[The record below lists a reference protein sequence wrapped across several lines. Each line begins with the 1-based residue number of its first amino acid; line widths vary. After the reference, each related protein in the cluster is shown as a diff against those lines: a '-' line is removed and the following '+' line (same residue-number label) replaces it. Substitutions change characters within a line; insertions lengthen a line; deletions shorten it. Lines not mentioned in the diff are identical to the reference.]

1 LKGWNINVEGRY
13 SRLKKYLLQKIDF
26 MDKKSESNGISN
38 SERLENLDLE
48 WNLKNLLVE
57 ECCKRKQM
65 AREKF
70 VNEGDEN
77 SRYFHLIAKGKR
89 RRVKILSLVHKEN
102 TVVAD
107 NDINKVTTAF
117 YKDLFGPSSLSSIN
131 MSNFHM
137 NRLSDEDRALL
148 TILFSFEEIKMVV
161 FSLKHNSAPGP
172 DGFPT
177 EFFQDF
183 WDLIHIDL
191 WNLFKDFYDGV
202 LDIKRLNFGLVTLL
216 PKVDNPTDMRNFRPI
231 CLLNVCYKIIT
242 KVLTNRLASCI
253 TKVISSYQYG
263 FIKGRY
269 IMDGVVSLNE
279 TLPEVK
285 KKKAKWGDS

>member
-1 LKGWNINVEGRY
+1 
-13 SRLKKYLLQKIDF
+13 
-26 MDKKSESNGISN
+26 M
-38 SERLENLDLE
+38 
-48 WNLKNLLVE
+48 VE

-70 VNEGDEN
+70 INEGDEN
-77 SRYFHLIAKGKR
+77 SRYFHLIAKGKK
-89 RRVKILSLVHKEN
+89 RRVKILSLVHEEN
-102 TVVAD
+102 IVSAD
-107 NDINKVTTAF
+107 DDINKVATNF
-117 YKDLFGPSSLSSIN
+117 YKDLFGPSPASSIN

-137 NRLSDEDRALL
+137 NRLSEEDRILL
-148 TILFSFEEIKMVV
+148 TAPFTIEEIKLVV

-172 DGFPT
+172 DGIPA

-183 WDLIHIDL
+183 WELIHIEL

-202 LDIKRLNFGLVTLL
+202 LDIKRLNFGLVTLI
-216 PKVDNPTDMRNFRPI
+216 PKVDNPTDMQNFRPI

-253 TKVISSYQYG
+253 TKVISIHQYG

-279 TLPEVK
+279 ILHEVK
-285 KKKAKWGDS
+285 KKKQSGVILKIDFEKAYDKVNWQFLYCMMQKKDLVTFGVIGL

>member
-13 SRLKKYLLQKIDF
+13 SKLKKELLQKIDI

-38 SERLENLDLE
+38 LERLEKLDLE
-48 WNLKNLLVE
+48 WNLKKLMVE

-65 AREKF
+65 VREKF
-70 VNEGDEN
+70 IIEGDEN
-77 SRYFHLIAKGKR
+77 SSYFHLIAKGKR
-89 RRVKILSLVHKEN
+89 RQVKILSLVHEEN
-102 TVVAD
+102 TVIAD
-107 NDINKVTTAF
+107 NEINKVATEF
-117 YKDLFGPSSLSSIN
+117 YKDLFGPSTLSSIN

-137 NRLSDEDRALL
+137 NRLNDDDRALL
-148 TILFSFEEIKMVV
+148 TAPFSIEEIKFVV
-161 FSLKHNSAPGP
+161 FSLKHNSAPSPGGIP
-172 DGFPT
+172 AD
-177 EFFQDF
+177 FFQDF

-231 CLLNVCYKIIT
+231 YLLNVCYKIIT

-253 TKVISSYQYG
+253 TKVISNYQYG

-269 IMDGVVSLNE
+269 IMDGVVSLNKI
-279 TLPEVK
+279 LHEVK
-285 KKKAKWGDS
+285 KKSKVG

>member
-1 LKGWNINVEGRY
+1 
-13 SRLKKYLLQKIDF
+13 
-26 MDKKSESNGISN
+26 
-38 SERLENLDLE
+38 
-48 WNLKNLLVE
+48 
-57 ECCKRKQM
+57 
-65 AREKF
+65 
-70 VNEGDEN
+70 
-77 SRYFHLIAKGKR
+77 
-89 RRVKILSLVHKEN
+89 
-102 TVVAD
+102 
-107 NDINKVTTAF
+107 
-117 YKDLFGPSSLSSIN
+117 

-137 NRLSDEDRALL
+137 NMLSEEDRILL
-148 TILFSFEEIKMVV
+148 TAPFTIEEIKLVV

-172 DGFPT
+172 DGIPA

-183 WDLIHIDL
+183 WELIHIEL

-202 LDIKRLNFGLVTLL
+202 LDIKRLNFGLVTLI

-253 TKVISSYQYG
+253 TKVISIHQYG

-279 TLPEVK
+279 ILHEVK
-285 KKKAKWGDS
+285 KKNKVE

>member
-1 LKGWNINVEGRY
+1 VATEIY
-13 SRLKKYLLQKIDF
+13 
-26 MDKKSESNGISN
+26 
-38 SERLENLDLE
+38 
-48 WNLKNLLVE
+48 
-57 ECCKRKQM
+57 
-65 AREKF
+65 
-70 VNEGDEN
+70 
-77 SRYFHLIAKGKR
+77 
-89 RRVKILSLVHKEN
+89 KE
-102 TVVAD
+102 
-107 NDINKVTTAF
+107 
-117 YKDLFGPSSLSSIN
+117 LFGPSTLSSIN

-137 NRLSDEDRALL
+137 NRLNDDDRALL
-148 TILFSFEEIKMVV
+148 TAPFSIEEIKFVV

-172 DGFPT
+172 DGIPA

-231 CLLNVCYKIIT
+231 CLLIVCYKIIP
-242 KVLTNRLASCI
+242 KFLTNRLASCI
-253 TKVISSYQYG
+253 TKVISNYQYG

-279 TLPEVK
+279 ILHEVNK
-285 KKKAKWGDS
+285 KKQSGVILKIDFEKAYDKVNWQFLHCMMEKKVLVVFGVIGL

>member
-1 LKGWNINVEGRY
+1 
-13 SRLKKYLLQKIDF
+13 
-26 MDKKSESNGISN
+26 MDKKSESIGISHE
-38 SERLENLDLE
+38 ERLEKLDLE

-65 AREKF
+65 ARENF
-70 VNEGDEN
+70 INECDEN
-77 SRYFHLIAKGKR
+77 SRYFHLIAKGKK
-89 RRVKILSLVHKEN
+89 RRVKILSLVHEEN
-102 TVVAD
+102 IVSSD
-107 NDINKVTTAF
+107 DDINKVATDF
-117 YKDLFGPSSLSSIN
+117 YKDLFGPSPVSSIN
-131 MSNFHM
+131 MSSFHM
-137 NRLSDEDRALL
+137 NMLSEEDRILL
-148 TILFSFEEIKMVV
+148 TAPFTIEEIKLVV

-172 DGFPT
+172 DGIPA

-183 WDLIHIDL
+183 WELIHIEL

-202 LDIKRLNFGLVTLL
+202 LDIKRLNFGLVTLI

-253 TKVISSYQYG
+253 TKVISIHQYG

-279 TLPEVK
+279 ILHEVK
-285 KKKAKWGDS
+285 KKNKVE